1 MKKILLAVFL
11 FSTVAMIIQACSK
24 DEEMKKEKSLSLYS
38 GAGAD
43 ETEAKIIKFINR
55 MDLVRE
61 DPNYPGSENWNYSE
75 DSTVWY
81 IEAALNY
88 NSSRTYQNL
97 SGSEI
102 YYSSSIDSTSSLIVS
117 SEPGFYGIH
126 NIQIAYD
133 SLNISL
139 SNYYNT
145 ILSDNKFF
153 IVDDIIGI
161 FDSSIK
167 MRFVFGYEQSKY
179 SIGDWYW
186 GWAKGMCSGSQQG
199 IDAADVMEQAVNGPY
214 PPNLNV
220 YNPFDYYTNVETS
233 IRIEP
238 INVPVSNNPFGNY
251 MLFQDYQQGVL
262 NHHCLNTPEMGTFI
276 SYLPQIGVM
285 YKPNGKI
292 ILFYQVKDDTI
303 FGAISDPNNPN
314 NIIDFWYMIH
324 WTKITYGIHHTGI
337 TPPPT
342 N

>member
-1 MKKILLAVFL
+1 MKKILLTVLL
-11 FSTVAMIIQACSK
+11 FSTVVMMIQSCSK
-24 DEEMKKEKSLSLYS
+24 DEEMKKEKSLNLYS
-38 GAGAD
+38 SAGAD
-43 ETEAKIIKFINR
+43 ETEAKIIKFIKR

-88 NSSRTYQNL
+88 SSSGKYRNF

-102 YYSSSIDSTSSLIVS
+102 YFSSSIDSANSFIVS
-117 SEPGFYGIH
+117 SESGFYGIH

-153 IVDDIIGI
+153 IVNDVIGI

-167 MRFVFGYEQSKY
+167 MRFVFGYKQYQY

-186 GWAKGMCSGSQQG
+186 GWAMGMCSGSQQG

-214 PPNLNV
+214 PPNPNI
-220 YNPFDYYTNVETS
+220 NSPFDYYTNVETS

-238 INVPVSNNPFGNY
+238 INVPVSNNPFGSY
-251 MLFQDYQQGVL
+251 MLFQDYQTIFKKFL
-262 NHHCLNTPEMGTFI
+262 FFWFF
-276 SYLPQIGVM
+276 
-285 YKPNGKI
+285 KI
-292 ILFYQVKDDTI
+292 ISKEF
-303 FGAISDPNNPN
+303 
-314 NIIDFWYMIH
+314 
-324 WTKITYGIHHTGI
+324 
-337 TPPPT
+337 
-342 N
+342 